1 MRYFCNRKTM
11 QKEMEH
17 TSTLTAAQR
26 QNLID
31 MLFVEGCS
39 CVIRNSDTVR
49 IFRERGF
56 ADLFRLLNTERD
68 FLQGAFVADKVV
80 GKAAAALM
88 TLGSVQG
95 VFADVISAPAREMLE
110 RAGIEVEYTIEVPHI
125 MNRTQSD
132 WCPVEKMCRECR
144 TAEQCLPLI
153 AEFTERIK
161 QEKNI

>member
-1 MRYFCNRKTM
+1 MRYFCNRKIM
-11 QKEMEH
+11 PREMEH
-17 TSTLTAAQR
+17 TSTLSAAQR

-39 CVIRNSDTVR
+39 CVIRKGDTVR
-49 IFRERGF
+49 IFRSRGF
-56 ADLFRLLNTERD
+56 ADLFRLLKTERD

-88 TLGSVQG
+88 TLGGVQG

-110 RAGIEVEYTIEVPHI
+110 RAGIGVEYTVEVPHI

-132 WCPVEKMCRECR
+132 WCPVEKMCRDCR
-144 TAEQCLPLI
+144 TAGECLPLI
-153 AEFTERIK
+153 AEFAERIK
-161 QEKNI
+161 QEKNR